1 MINRSLKSKY
11 NIFLNFFEKY
21 NRWIYFLL
29 LLCSLSTI
37 IILYLVYPVLNVEFY
52 FDEAWRA
59 DLIRSFNSFE
69 RSRTINA
76 PIPPLWIIFMKV
88 SNFFFSEIIP
98 TTFLKNYG
106 FFSLRIQNLIYSI
119 LLPTLAGFITFFI
132 IGIKKPYQAT
142 ISSVA
147 SCIIIA
153 IVLGRDI
160 SSYLNDYVFQSVCV
174 ALLLITCYL
183 YEKTGYGRKLAGIGI
198 IIFPLSTL
206 GGLVIM
212 PAIWIWWIAKGARLR
227 NISDFLKR
235 VSVPLTSAIIFLF
248 LYFFVYRSQVDQD
261 LTNFWVD
268 TTFGNG
274 NNSNVLKQI
283 PISL

>member
-1 MINRSLKSKY
+1 
-11 NIFLNFFEKY
+11 
-21 NRWIYFLL
+21 
-29 LLCSLSTI
+29 
-37 IILYLVYPVLNVEFY
+37 
-52 FDEAWRA
+52 
-59 DLIRSFNSFE
+59 
-69 RSRTINA
+69 
-76 PIPPLWIIFMKV
+76 MKV

-106 FFSLRIQNLIYSI
+106 FFSLRIQNLTYSI
-119 LLPTLAGFITFFI
+119 LLSTLAGFITFFI

-183 YEKTGYGRKLAGIGI
+183 YDKTGHGRKLAGIGI
-198 IIFPLSTL
+198 IIFPLSTK

-212 PAIWIWWIAKGARLR
+212 HAIWIWWLTKG
-227 NISDFLKR
+227 NISELDNYMNGFYSNFPHQLLLEDGTNKQYKEAGEQLSVEILKY
-235 VSVPLTSAIIFLF
+235 IKKIDNN
-248 LYFFVYRSQVDQD
+248 FFEK
-261 LTNFWVD
+261 F
-268 TTFGNG
+268 
-274 NNSNVLKQI
+274 K
-283 PISL
+283 